1 MASDWM
7 ADVRARVDARLGAFF
22 EHKRRAAAGVSEES
36 VRLVDAIAGLTM
48 RGGKRLRP
56 AALHAAFLAVVPE
69 DVPDDPGPTLDL
81 GASLELL
88 QTYLLVH
95 DDWMDGDDERRG
107 GPAVHAELG
116 RHYGDAHLGASV
128 AVLAGDLASAW
139 SWELLCAA
147 PWPPERLP
155 EGLAAFRVMQEEV
168 VLGQH
173 LDLLGRGEVSL
184 VQHLKTG
191 SYTVRGPMTLGAL
204 LGNGGLREVS
214 KLIRFGQP
222 LGVAFQLRDDL
233 LGTFG
238 DPRTTGKPAG
248 NDLRAGKRTALV
260 AAAEAMLTEAE
271 RAPVTAVLGR
281 AEATDAEI
289 AAATECLTARGVRAH
304 VEAEVAAH
312 AAAAEEALEAGG
324 FGPRGKARLR
334 ELMDLLLRREK

>member
-7 ADVRARVDARLGAFF
+7 VDVKARVDARLGAFF
-22 EHKRRAAAGVSEES
+22 EHKRRAAAAVSAES
-36 VRLVDAIAGLTM
+36 VELVDAIAGLTM

-56 AALHAAFLAVVPE
+56 AAVFAAFSAI
-69 DVPDDPGPTLDL
+69 VPDDAADDVGPTLDV

-107 GPAVHAELG
+107 GPAVHAEFRRL
-116 RHYGDAHLGASV
+116 YGDAHLGAAV

-147 PWPPERLP
+147 PWPPDRLP

-173 LDLLGRGEVSL
+173 LDLLRRGDVSL

-191 SYTVRGPMTLGAL
+191 SYTVRGPLTLGAL
-204 LGNGGLREVS
+204 LANGGLREIS
-214 KLIRFGQP
+214 SLIRFGQP

-238 DPRTTGKPAG
+238 DPHTTGKPAG
-248 NDLRAGKRTALV
+248 NDLRTGKRTALV
-260 AAAEAMLTEAE
+260 AAAEAMLSEAE
-271 RAPVTAVLGR
+271 RAPLRAVLGR
-281 AEATDAEI
+281 TDASDAEI
-289 AAATECLTARGVRAH
+289 AAATHCLTASGVRAH
-304 VEAEVAAH
+304 VEAKVAVH
-312 AAAAEEALEAGG
+312 AAEAEEALEAGG